1 MVREY
6 VASWADR
13 AFFQH
18 DGRREAIIMTLKG
31 RKVLIT
37 GTATGIG
44 REIAF
49 RFASSGAEIVAV
61 DWDDKNNQETA
72 AQIKAKGGVCDAVTA
87 DVSSEVDVTSVF
99 GAAGAVDVLVNNA
112 ASVQGD
118 GYLMDLSGENW
129 DRVLAI
135 CLKSVFLCTRE
146 VLKSMVPRRI
156 GAIVN
161 LSSANALM
169 GINLAAYTAAKGGIL
184 SLTRLTASHY
194 ARYGIRA
201 NAICPGTITSESSEQ
216 YYKEHIELGDQLRS
230 LYPGGQ
236 FGKVQDVAACA
247 LFLASDESA
256 FINGAVIPVDGALT
270 ASHRIPS
277 LTP

>member
-1 MVREY
+1 
-6 VASWADR
+6 
-13 AFFQH
+13 
-18 DGRREAIIMTLKG
+18 MTLEGK
-31 RKVLIT
+31 RALIT

-61 DWDDKNNQETA
+61 DWDEKNNTATA
-72 AQIKAKGGVCDAVTA
+72 AQINAKGGRCQALTA
-87 DVSSEVDVTSVF
+87 DVSSEADITTVF
-99 GAAGAVDVLVNNA
+99 SAAGGIDILVNNA

-118 GYLMDLSGENW
+118 GYLMELSGENW
-129 DRVLAI
+129 DRVIAI

-146 VLKSMVPRRI
+146 ALKGMVPGKA

-169 GINLAAYTAAKGGIL
+169 GINLAAYTAAKGGII
-184 SLTRLTASHY
+184 SLTRLTAAHY
-194 ARYGIRA
+194 ARHGIRA
-201 NAICPGTITSESSEQ
+201 NVICPGTIASESSEL
-216 YYKEHIELGDQLRS
+216 YYQEHPELGAQLRA

-247 LFLASDESA
+247 LFLASDDAA
-256 FINGAVIPVDGALT
+256 FINGAVVPVDGALT
-270 ASHRIPS
+270 ASHQIPS
-277 LTP
+277 LNP

>member
-1 MVREY
+1 MREY
-6 VASWADR
+6 R
-13 AFFQH
+13 ELF
-18 DGRREAIIMTLKG
+18 GRMPSMKLKG
-31 RKVLIT
+31 KKTLIT

-44 REIAF
+44 REIAL
-49 RFASSGAEIVAV
+49 RFATTGAEIVAV
-61 DWDDKNNQETA
+61 DWDEKNNKDTA
-72 AQIKAKGGVCDAVTA
+72 AQIISRGGRCGAITA
-87 DVSSEVDVTSVF
+87 DVSSETDVTRIF
-99 GAAGAVDVLVNNA
+99 DAAGQIDILINNA
-112 ASVQGD
+112 ATVQGD
-118 GYLMDLSGENW
+118 GYLMELSGENW

-146 VLKSMVPRRI
+146 ALKSMVPRKA

-169 GINLAAYTAAKGGIL
+169 GINLAAYTAAKGGII
-184 SLTRLTASHY
+184 SLTRLTAAHY

-201 NAICPGTITSESSEQ
+201 NVICPGTIGSESSEL
-216 YYKEHIELGDQLRS
+216 YYQEHPELGAQLRA

-247 LFLASDESA
+247 LFLASDDAA

-277 LTP
+277 LNP

>member
-1 MVREY
+1 MN
-6 VASWADR
+6 
-13 AFFQH
+13 
-18 DGRREAIIMTLKG
+18 LKG
-31 RKVLIT
+31 RKALIT

-49 RFASSGAEIVAV
+49 RFAASGAQIVAV
-61 DWDDKNNQETA
+61 DWDDKNNRETTER
-72 AQIKAKGGVCDAVTA
+72 IKSEGGVCDATTA
-87 DVSSEVDVTSVF
+87 DVSSEADVERVF
-99 GAAGAVDVLVNNA
+99 GAAGAIDVLVNNA
-112 ASVQGD
+112 ASVKGD

-146 VLKSMVPRRI
+146 ALKTMTPRRR

-169 GINLAAYTAAKGGIL
+169 GINLAAYTAAKGGII
-184 SLTRLTASHY
+184 SLTRLTAAHY

-201 NAICPGTITSESSEQ
+201 NVICPGTIASESSER
-216 YYKEHIELGDQLRS
+216 YYEEHADVAMQLRS

-236 FGKVQDVAACA
+236 FGKVEDVAACA

-256 FINGAVIPVDGALT
+256 FINGAVVPVDGALT

-277 LTP
+277 LNP

>member
-1 MVREY
+1 MN
-6 VASWADR
+6 
-13 AFFQH
+13 
-18 DGRREAIIMTLKG
+18 LKG
-31 RKVLIT
+31 KTALIT

-44 REIAF
+44 REIAL
-49 RFASSGAEIVAV
+49 RFASHGAEIVAV
-61 DWDDKNNQETA
+61 DWDEQNNQATA
-72 AQIKAKGGVCDAVTA
+72 AQIKAAGGGCQAITA
-87 DVSSEVDVTSVF
+87 DVSSETEVTKLFQV
-99 GAAGAVDVLVNNA
+99 AGAVDILVNNA

-146 VLKSMVPRRI
+146 ALKSMVPRKA

-169 GINLAAYTAAKGGIL
+169 GINLAAYTAAKGGII
-184 SLTRLTASHY
+184 SLTRLAAAHY

-201 NAICPGTITSESSEQ
+201 NVICPGTITSETSEI
-216 YYKEHIELGDQLRS
+216 YYQERPELAAQLRS

-247 LFLASDESA
+247 LFLASDDAA

-270 ASHRIPS
+270 ATHQIPS
-277 LTP
+277 VNP